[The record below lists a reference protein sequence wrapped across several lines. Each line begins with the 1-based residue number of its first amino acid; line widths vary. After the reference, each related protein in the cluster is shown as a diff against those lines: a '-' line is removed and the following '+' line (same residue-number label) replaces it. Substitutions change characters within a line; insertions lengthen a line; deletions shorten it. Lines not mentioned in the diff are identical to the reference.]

1 MAPSS
6 EIFIDDILKK
16 SLIIK
21 EKSLDI
27 IGSYCMQKKNIA
39 MLVFIAV
46 ATGTAIVIK
55 KTIDNK
61 SKDPLSEDKE
71 TDSEENEDFIFEDEL
86 WEE

>member
-1 MAPSS
+1 MKRKYI
-6 EIFIDDILKK
+6 E
-16 SLIIK
+16 
-21 EKSLDI
+21 
-27 IGSYCMQKKNIA
+27 

-61 SKDPLSEDKE
+61 SKNPLSEDKE

-86 WEE
+86 WEI

>member
-1 MAPSS
+1 M
-6 EIFIDDILKK
+6 KRK
-16 SLIIK
+16 
-21 EKSLDI
+21 
-27 IGSYCMQKKNIA
+27 YIA

>member
-1 MAPSS
+1 M
-6 EIFIDDILKK
+6 KRK
-16 SLIIK
+16 
-21 EKSLDI
+21 
-27 IGSYCMQKKNIA
+27 YIA

-61 SKDPLSEDKE
+61 SKNPLSEDKE

-86 WEE
+86 WEI

>member
-1 MAPSS
+1 M
-6 EIFIDDILKK
+6 KRK
-16 SLIIK
+16 
-21 EKSLDI
+21 
-27 IGSYCMQKKNIA
+27 YIA

-46 ATGTAIVIK
+46 ATGTALVIK

-61 SKDPLSEDKE
+61 SKNPLSEDKE

>member
-1 MAPSS
+1 M
-6 EIFIDDILKK
+6 KRK
-16 SLIIK
+16 
-21 EKSLDI
+21 
-27 IGSYCMQKKNIA
+27 YIA

-61 SKDPLSEDKE
+61 SKNPLLEDKE

>member
-1 MAPSS
+1 M
-6 EIFIDDILKK
+6 KRK
-16 SLIIK
+16 
-21 EKSLDI
+21 
-27 IGSYCMQKKNIA
+27 YIA

-61 SKDPLSEDKE
+61 SKNPLSEDKE

>member
-1 MAPSS
+1 M
-6 EIFIDDILKK
+6 K
-16 SLIIK
+16 
-21 EKSLDI
+21 
-27 IGSYCMQKKNIA
+27 KKNIA

>member
-1 MAPSS
+1 M
-6 EIFIDDILKK
+6 KRK
-16 SLIIK
+16 
-21 EKSLDI
+21 
-27 IGSYCMQKKNIA
+27 YIA

-55 KTIDNK
+55 KTINNK

>member
-1 MAPSS
+1 M
-6 EIFIDDILKK
+6 K
-16 SLIIK
+16 
-21 EKSLDI
+21 
-27 IGSYCMQKKNIA
+27 KKNIA

-71 TDSEENEDFIFEDEL
+71 TDSEENDDLIFEDEL